1 MIIEDLVDKAIQ
13 GERSALEGVVAAV
26 QDDVYHLALRMLAHP
41 EDARDATQEIIIRV
55 ITQISTFERRST
67 FKTWVYRVA
76 SNYLLTNKKLLAKHR
91 GLSFEQY
98 REDLE
103 ADLQDPAELKHG
115 AEYPMLL
122 NEIRIACT
130 LAMLLCLNQKRR
142 LAYILGEILEMD
154 HNEAGEVL
162 GVSQANYRKLL
173 SRARG
178 EVLEFTSRS
187 CGLVGDGA
195 KCSCERKLKGAIR
208 RGRVSPARML
218 CARHSDPAYQEIQ
231 ARVKE
236 TREDLKTLALQKSV
250 SRYACP
256 DELGEVIEVLMK
268 RK

>member
-1 MIIEDLVDKAIQ
+1 MKLEALVEKAVQ
-13 GERSALEGVVAAV
+13 GDRTALEGVVAAV

-41 EDARDATQEIIIRV
+41 EDARDATQEIIIKV
-55 ITQISTFERRST
+55 ITQISTFEHRSA
-67 FKTWVYRVA
+67 FRTWVYRVA
-76 SNYLLTNKKLLAKHR
+76 SNYLLTNKKLLAKHH

-103 ADLQDPAELKHG
+103 ADLEDPAELQHSV
-115 AEYPMLL
+115 EYPLLL

-130 LAMLLCLNQKRR
+130 LAMLLCLDQRRR

-154 HNEAGEVL
+154 HNEASVVL
-162 GVSQANYRKLL
+162 DVSQANYRKLL
-173 SRARG
+173 SRART

-187 CGLVGDGA
+187 CGLVSDDA
-195 KCSCERKLKGAIR
+195 KCSCDRKLNGAIR
-208 RGRVSPARML
+208 RGRVIPERLMF
-218 CARHSDPAYQEIQ
+218 ARHSDPAYQEIQ

-236 TREDLKTLALQKSV
+236 TRQDLKALALQKNV

-268 RK
+268 R